1 MVLYQHGFFVAP
13 IFISGGS
20 DMAYDKKHLSLLVSS
35 FNEFAQS
42 CRDEGVYGDLFV
54 IEEKFPGMRVRLQ
67 GIGEVSSF
75 MNLEYLDI
83 SRLPEIV
90 EVGREALLR
99 YGSGFASSRTTIDSV
114 AHLEFEADLADFKR
128 AGACILTSR
137 GYDASFML
145 VSLYAGPIRALRKRF
160 SSKRRSVVFMD
171 EFSHASLQDAFLSL
185 RGSQKREGNRMANE
199 KYRHLDYGQLEE
211 LLATTTKEDVD
222 RFIVTDGLFS
232 AHGDFADIR
241 RLLGLAKKYCAF
253 LLIDGAH
260 SDGVY
265 GPEGRG
271 VVDMAGIVGDDLDYI
286 FQSGT
291 LSKAFG
297 GMGGYLTAF
306 PASAELAR
314 YSQGEHYIFSAAMPM
329 AHAATYR
336 KTLEVIRSEE
346 GDRRRK
352 HLEHISAYVR
362 DTLRAEGFD
371 IFQTTSHIVPVRIG
385 EDALSLEVQQ
395 YLVREHGVLCAAFRE
410 PAVPRGEAIIRIAL
424 SAGHSDTQIEQLLSG
439 LRAARDKFRF

>member
-1 MVLYQHGFFVAP
+1 
-13 IFISGGS
+13 
-20 DMAYDKKHLSLLVSS
+20 LVSS

-42 CRDEGVYGDLFV
+42 CRDDGVYGDLFV

-83 SRLPEIV
+83 SHLPEIV
-90 EVGREALLR
+90 EAVAEHARRFGT
-99 YGSGFASSRTTIDSV
+99 GFASSRTTIDSV

-128 AGACILTSR
+128 AEACILTSR
-137 GYDASFML
+137 GYDASQML
-145 VSLYAGPIRALRKRF
+145 VSLYAGPIRALSKRF
-160 SSKRRSVVFMD
+160 SAKRKAVVFMD
-171 EFSHASLQDAFLSL
+171 ELSHASLRDAFLSL
-185 RGSQKREGNRMANE
+185 RGSQKREGGRAMNE
-199 KYRHLDYGQLEE
+199 KYRHLDYGHLEE
-211 LLATTTKEDVD
+211 LLAEVVAEDVD

-241 RLLGLAKKYCAF
+241 RLLGLAKKYRAF

-271 VVDMAGIVGDDLDYI
+271 VVEMAGIVGDDLDYI

-306 PASAELAR
+306 PASAEIAK
-314 YSQGEHYIFSAAMPM
+314 YSQGENYIFSAAMPM
-329 AHAATYR
+329 FHAATYR
-336 KTLEVIRSEE
+336 KTLEVIRGEIGE
-346 GDRRRK
+346 TRRK
-352 HLEHISAYVR
+352 RLERTARFVR
-362 DTLRAEGFD
+362 DTLRADGFD
-371 IFQTTSHIVPVRIG
+371 IFQSTSHVVPVRIG

-424 SAGHSDTQIEQLLSG
+424 SAGHSDMQIERLLSG
-439 LRAARDKFRF
+439 LQAARDRFQF